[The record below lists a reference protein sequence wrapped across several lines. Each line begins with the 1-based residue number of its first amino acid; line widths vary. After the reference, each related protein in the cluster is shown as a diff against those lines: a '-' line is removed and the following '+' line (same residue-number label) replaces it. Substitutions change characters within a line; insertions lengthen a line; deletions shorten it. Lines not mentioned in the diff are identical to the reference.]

1 MLVCLFIYQYF
12 FVLHIQSRVL
22 CYFNALGES
31 LSLSLSL
38 TLCHF
43 SASLSHS
50 QATGSV
56 QCTNTEYNKDINQYR
71 HLCINGSQITV
82 NALVNIQEDGSQK
95 REGRKHRNN
104 AEKGGYGKNKVRSP
118 LCSSM
123 HPCHTYPLISASPS
137 LCSWLFM
144 LKGCSVWVC
153 VERLVT
159 SLHLLPFSL
168 PLLNYP

>member
-1 MLVCLFIYQYF
+1 M
-12 FVLHIQSRVL
+12 LHIHSKVL
-22 CYFNALGES
+22 CYLNPLG
-31 LSLSLSL
+31 LSLRSL

-82 NALVNIQEDGSQK
+82 NALVNIQEDWSQE
-95 REGRKHRNN
+95 REKAHITR
-104 AEKGGYGKNKVRSP
+104 EIWGKNKVCSP
-118 LCSSM
+118 LCSSTSLS
-123 HPCHTYPLISASPS
+123 HLPLIAASPS
-137 LCSWLFM
+137 LCSWLFI
-144 LKGCSVWVC
+144 LKGCSVWVY
-153 VERLVT
+153 VERQVT

>member
-1 MLVCLFIYQYF
+1 VFLLRI
-12 FVLHIQSRVL
+12 HSRVL
-22 CYFNALGES
+22 CYFNALDLT

-95 REGRKHRNN
+95 RE
-104 AEKGGYGKNKVRSP
+104 EKG
-118 LCSSM
+118 
-123 HPCHTYPLISASPS
+123 SAQ
-137 LCSWLFM
+137 
-144 LKGCSVWVC
+144 
-153 VERLVT
+153 E
-159 SLHLLPFSL
+159 
-168 PLLNYP
+168 